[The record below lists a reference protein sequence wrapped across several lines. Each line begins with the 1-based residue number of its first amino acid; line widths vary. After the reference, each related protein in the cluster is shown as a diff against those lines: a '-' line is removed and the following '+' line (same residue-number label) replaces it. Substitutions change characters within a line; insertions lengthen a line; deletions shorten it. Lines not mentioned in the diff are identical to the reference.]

1 MNYIKVLNITF
12 LSEKFQ
18 VVLEQLKKGKFMVVP
33 SGPGLATIGK
43 DLTYTEAVQ
52 NADFA
57 IPDSKYMVFLLKV
70 LKGIHLSKFSGYL
83 FLKHF
88 FSEKIF
94 ANELFLID
102 PNERESKANNTFLNG
117 IGIPINKSYQY
128 IAPIYKKNSIVDDLL
143 IDKLQSLKIKPKYI
157 MINLGSGVQEPLGYY
172 LKQKLNFNVGIIC
185 TGAAI
190 SFFTG
195 RQANITPLIDKLGM
209 GWLWRCLKNPKVFI
223 PRYLGAFRLFFQI
236 FKSDVEV
243 IE

>member
-1 MNYIKVLNITF
+1 MI
-12 LSEKFQ
+12 
-18 VVLEQLKKGKFMVVP
+18 VP

-43 DLTYTEAVQ
+43 DLRYTEAVQ
-52 NADFA
+52 YADFA

-70 LKGIHLSKFSGYL
+70 LKGVRINKFSGYL

-94 ANELFLID
+94 GDELFLID

-143 IDKLQSLKIKPKYI
+143 IDKLQSLKVKPKYI

-190 SFFTG
+190 SFFT
-195 RQANITPLIDKLGM
+195 RNQANITPLIDKLGM

-243 IE
+243 FEWKFH

>member
-70 LKGIHLSKFSGYL
+70 LKGIHLNKFSGYL

-94 ANELFLID
+94 GDELFLID

-117 IGIPINKSYQY
+117 IGIPINNSYQY
-128 IAPIYKKNSIVDDLL
+128 IAPIYKKNSIMDDLL
-143 IDKLQSLKIKPKYI
+143 IDKLQSLKVKPKYI

-190 SFFTG
+190 SFFT
-195 RQANITPLIDKLGM
+195 RNQANISSFIDKIGM
-209 GWLWRCLKNPKVFI
+209 GWFWRCVKNPRIFI
-223 PRYLGAFRLFFQI
+223 PRYFRTFSLFFLI
-236 FKSDVEV
+236 FKADVEV